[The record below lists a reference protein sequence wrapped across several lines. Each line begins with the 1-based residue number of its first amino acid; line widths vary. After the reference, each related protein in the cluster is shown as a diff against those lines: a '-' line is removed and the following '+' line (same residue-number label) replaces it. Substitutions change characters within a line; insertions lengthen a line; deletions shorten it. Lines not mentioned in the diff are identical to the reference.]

1 MKGDKE
7 GRKFQVTNLSLKGSV
22 ISSSVKTETVGAEK
36 GKLLPMDIGIIVSD
50 YLKANFPGIMD
61 YDFTANVEKDLDKI
75 ANGELAWNNVISSF
89 YYPFHKKVEDSL
101 TDGQYNRIS
110 REIGT
115 APDGELIVA
124 RFGRFGAYV
133 QKGDPEKKQYATLAK
148 GQLIESLTLE
158 EALKLFQLP
167 RNLGQIDGA
176 DVIVTKGKYG
186 PYLKFGDK
194 NIALPRGTDPMKI
207 SLEDCRGII
216 SQAQEKVGA
225 NAVLAEFKDGEIQI
239 INGRF
244 GPYIKSDGNNY
255 KIPKGV
261 EAAALT
267 LEQCQEIISSAGSEK
282 KKPSKFKKVSK

>member
-1 MKGDKE
+1 ME
-7 GRKFQVTNLSLKGSV
+7 KGSF

-75 ANGELAWNNVISSF
+75 ANGELAWNSVISSF
-89 YYPFHKKVEDSL
+89 YYPFHKKVEDSIN
-101 TDGQYNRIS
+101 DGQYNRIS

-115 APDGELIVA
+115 APDGDLLVA
-124 RFGRFGAYV
+124 KFGRFGAYV
-133 QKGDPEKKQYATLAK
+133 QKGDPEKKQFATLGK
-148 GQLIESLTLE
+148 GQLIETITLE
-158 EALKLFQLP
+158 EALKLFELP

-176 DVIVTKGKYG
+176 DVIVTKGKFG

-194 NIALPRGTDPMKI
+194 NIALPRGINPMKVN
-207 SLEDCRGII
+207 LEECRDII
-216 SQAQEKVGA
+216 SQASEKVAA
-225 NAVLAEFKDGEIQI
+225 NAVMAEFKDGEIQV

-244 GPYIKSDGNNY
+244 GPYIKSNGNNY

-261 EAAALT
+261 DAASLT
-267 LEQCQEIISSAGSEK
+267 PEKCQEIIDSAGNDRK
-282 KKPSKFKKVSK
+282 RPARFKKVSK

>member
-1 MKGDKE
+1 
-7 GRKFQVTNLSLKGSV
+7 
-22 ISSSVKTETVGAEK
+22 
-36 GKLLPMDIGIIVSD
+36 MDIGIIVSD

-75 ANGELAWNNVISSF
+75 ANGEMEWDNVISSF

-124 RFGRFGAYV
+124 KFGRFGAYV
-133 QKGDPEKKQYATLAK
+133 QKGDPEKKQFATLGK

-167 RNLGQIDGA
+167 RNLGQIDGV
-176 DVIVTKGKYG
+176 DVFANTGKFG
-186 PYLKFGDK
+186 PYLKYGDK
-194 NIALPRGTDPMKI
+194 NISLPRGADPMKI
-207 SLEDCRGII
+207 TLEDCREII
-216 SQAQEKVGA
+216 RQAQEKVPV
-225 NAVLAEFKDGEIQI
+225 NAVLAEFDDGQVQVL
-239 INGRF
+239 NGRF
-244 GPYIKSDGNNY
+244 GPYIKSNGSNY

-261 EAAALT
+261 DVNSLSAEK
-267 LEQCQEIISSAGSEK
+267 CQEIINSAGNEK
-282 KKPSKFKKVSK
+282 KRPAKFKKLSK